1 VEMVCVYDFHDLCP
15 RLSLWGSFNESRK
28 FGVMEFG
35 INGASATCA
44 ELLAG
49 IPCPLIFS
57 AYSDVKE
64 ATYYANVVLCKLKE
78 CY

>member
-1 VEMVCVYDFHDLCP
+1 
-15 RLSLWGSFNESRK
+15 
-28 FGVMEFG
+28 MEFG